1 MVKIFE
7 NINKYKNKMVIL
19 KSLDKLDNEKQEY
32 LSVCNIKNKEERF
45 SYIYD
50 LICDHLNNEI
60 NIKNLV
66 LV

>member
-1 MVKIFE
+1 
-7 NINKYKNKMVIL
+7 MVIL

-32 LSVCNIKNKEERF
+32 LNVCNIKNKEERF